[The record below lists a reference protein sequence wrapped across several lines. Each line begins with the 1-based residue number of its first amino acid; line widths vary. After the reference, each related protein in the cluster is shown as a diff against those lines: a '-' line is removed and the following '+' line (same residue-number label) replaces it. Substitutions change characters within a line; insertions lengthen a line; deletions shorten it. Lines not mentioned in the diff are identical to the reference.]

1 MKWLKKVAATPLTTI
16 ARVVDNLNAQTNDRT
31 NAPSIHAV
39 REAVNNNWLSIY
51 PVGSIYM
58 SVNNVNPSTVFGGT
72 WEQIKDRFLLA
83 SGDTYNNGQTGGSAT
98 HTPSGTV
105 GAHSLTTNEI
115 PAHTH
120 GYNTASATTDNHTL
134 TVDEMPWHTH
144 GYDHVAFNSE
154 SAGAMG
160 LVSLT
165 GGGINDTF
173 LHQKTGGSILT
184 TATGSNGAHNHGIT
198 QTAATSGSTGSGAGH
213 DHGFTGTSGNYM
225 PPYLAVNVWVRTA

>member
-58 SVNNVNPSTVFGGT
+58 SVNNVNPSTIFGGT
-72 WEQIKDRFLLA
+72 WEQIKDKFLLA
-83 SGDTYNNGQTGGSAT
+83 CGDTYNNGETGGSAT

-105 GAHSLTTNEI
+105 G
-115 PAHTH
+115 
-120 GYNTASATTDNHTL
+120 NHTL
-134 TVDEMPWHTH
+134 TVNEIPNHTH
-144 GYDHVAFNSE
+144 NYYFEDTPTTTQSGLAYVAAGQSAIVWSE
-154 SAGAMG
+154 KPTSA
-160 LVSLT
+160 V
-165 GGGINDTF
+165 GGG
-173 LHQKTGGSILT
+173 Q
-184 TATGSNGAHNHGIT
+184 AHNH
-198 QTAATSGSTGSGAGH
+198 S
-213 DHGFTGTSGNYM
+213 FTGTSQNTM